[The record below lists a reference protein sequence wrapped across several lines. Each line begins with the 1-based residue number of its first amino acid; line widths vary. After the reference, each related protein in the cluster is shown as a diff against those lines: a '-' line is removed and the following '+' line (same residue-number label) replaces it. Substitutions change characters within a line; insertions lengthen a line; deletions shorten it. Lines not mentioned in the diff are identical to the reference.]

1 MEKRSEIEVASSR
14 KSNLK
19 KSFKLALRSL
29 LTTPSLQPQEFSK
42 AFPKFSSAEQERL
55 HRLFIQVISSLHG
68 NIEDDFESL
77 CDETQVGTILDMV
90 DQVVEEQSLDPLYP
104 DKTNVG
110 DVGRSLSEVKKN
122 EIQHMTYL
130 LEKAEEE
137 KRKIGARIDHLK
149 SEKQGLSGSTDAVE
163 KLKAQILNYEASNS
177 NALK

>member
-1 MEKRSEIEVASSR
+1 MEKRSEIAVASSR

-19 KSFKLALRSL
+19 KAFQLGLRSL

-42 AFPKFSSAEQERL
+42 SFPKFTSAEQQRL
-55 HRLFIQVISSLHG
+55 HRLFIQVITSLHG

-90 DQVVEEQSLDPLYP
+90 EQVAEEQSLDPLFP

-110 DVGRSLSEVKKN
+110 DVARSLSEVKKD
-122 EIQHMTYL
+122 EIEHLTNL

-137 KRKIGARIDHLK
+137 NRIIGARIELLK
-149 SEKQGLSGSTDAVE
+149 SEKQDLSGSTDAVE
-163 KLKAQILNYEASNS
+163 KVKIQILNYTALNS
-177 NALK
+177 KALQ